1 MKLNL
6 KIKSK
11 NHPKKRRRRE
21 IEKITKIN
29 STMSKK
35 YSMATRIL
43 LLKQNYNRD
52 KNFHRNQ
59 IQQNKGFY
67 RKITYVMAIS
77 LESCSYI
84 IFFGLSNFTQFY
96 Y

>member
-59 IQQNKGFY
+59 FNKIKDFIE
-67 RKITYVMAIS
+67 K
-77 LESCSYI
+77 
-84 IFFGLSNFTQFY
+84 
-96 Y
+96 

>member
-43 LLKQNYNRD
+43 LLK
-52 KNFHRNQ
+52 
-59 IQQNKGFY
+59 
-67 RKITYVMAIS
+67 
-77 LESCSYI
+77 
-84 IFFGLSNFTQFY
+84 
-96 Y
+96 

>member
-11 NHPKKRRRRE
+11 NHPKKKKKRE

-35 YSMATRIL
+35 YSMAT
-43 LLKQNYNRD
+43 
-52 KNFHRNQ
+52 
-59 IQQNKGFY
+59 
-67 RKITYVMAIS
+67 
-77 LESCSYI
+77 
-84 IFFGLSNFTQFY
+84 
-96 Y
+96 